1 MQVVTS
7 NLESNLT
14 LKGQVTI
21 PVSIRVLMGLKPG
34 DKINF
39 DLVGDYVK
47 LKPASNLDSVYGTIT
62 PLKKKMSFKEMK
74 KIALEDKLNAIY

>member
-1 MQVVTS
+1 MRVVTS

-34 DKINF
+34 DKIKF
-39 DLVGDYVK
+39 DLVDGYVK
-47 LKPASNLDSVYGTIT
+47 LRPASNLDSVYGSIA

>member
-21 PVSIRVLMGLKPG
+21 PASIRVLMGLKPG

-39 DLVGDYVK
+39 DLMGDYIK
-47 LKPASNLDSVYGTIT
+47 LKPASNLDSVYGSIA

-74 KIALEDKLNAIY
+74 RIALEDKLNAIR

>member
-1 MQVVTS
+1 MQVVQS

-21 PVSIRVLMGLKPG
+21 PASIRFLMGLKPG

-39 DLVGDYVK
+39 DLVGDYIK
-47 LKPASNLDSVYGTIT
+47 LKPASDLTSVYGSMK
-62 PLKKKMSFKEMK
+62 PLKKMTFKQMK
-74 KIALEDKLNAIY
+74 KIALEEKLNAVY

>member
-1 MQVVTS
+1 MQVITS

-47 LKPASNLDSVYGTIT
+47 LKPASNLASVYGSIT
-62 PLKKKMSFKEMK
+62 LLKKKMSFKEMK